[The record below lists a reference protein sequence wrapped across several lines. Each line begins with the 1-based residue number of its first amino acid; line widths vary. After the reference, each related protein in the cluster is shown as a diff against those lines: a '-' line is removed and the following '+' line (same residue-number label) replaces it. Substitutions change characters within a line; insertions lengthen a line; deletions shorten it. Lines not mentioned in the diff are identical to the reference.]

1 MLRRTTQSGL
11 LATVAVFALLPTA
24 AVAADS
30 GTTVSRPAHSAAPH
44 GTYSPLPALG
54 SSLHTTTR
62 HTPKYRH
69 HTKRHVTHH
78 RTHAVGRVV
87 TRRAALNVRSGP
99 GTGYSVVGHRSR
111 NGLVHLTCLRD
122 GSSVFGVR
130 HWYRLAHHKGYV
142 SARYVYTRGF
152 VPWC

>member
-1 MLRRTTQSGL
+1 MLRRTMQSGL

-24 AVAADS
+24 AVAADT
-30 GTTVSRPAHSAAPH
+30 GATASRPAHSAAPH
-44 GTYSPLPALG
+44 GAYSLLPARG
-54 SSLHTTTR
+54 SSVPTATR

-69 HTKRHVTHH
+69 HTKRHVTHR

-87 TRRAALNVRSGP
+87 TRRARLNVRSGP

-111 NGLVHLTCLRD
+111 NGLVRLACLRE
-122 GSSVFGVR
+122 GSSVFGAR

-142 SARYVYTRGF
+142 SARYVHTRGF